1 VRGER
6 QTVDLSALDDN
17 GQDLAL
23 LFVGGAD
30 DALAKRA
37 DIYLTLDAVLSD
49 PAAAIRGSGGQTP
62 TQKPR
67 IVAITSCPTGIAHTF
82 MAAEGLTEGA
92 RQLDYPIRIETQGS
106 VGAGNPLT
114 ADEIAQADVVLI
126 AADREVD
133 RARFAGKRVFI
144 SNTKPAITGG
154 ARLIE
159 RALAEAQVQG
169 GRKPI
174 MRPRQAA
181 PRSAPTLQTSDDRR
195 VFHAA
200 LVVAGGLLIALAFAL
215 GGIHANDDPPP
226 GHWPMRC
233 LKLGPRLVLR

>member
-1 VRGER
+1 
-6 QTVDLSALDDN
+6 
-17 GQDLAL
+17 
-23 LFVGGAD
+23 
-30 DALAKRA
+30 
-37 DIYLTLDAVLSD
+37 
-49 PAAAIRGSGGQTP
+49 
-62 TQKPR
+62 
-67 IVAITSCPTGIAHTF
+67 

-169 GRKPI
+169 GA
-174 MRPRQAA
+174 QADNEAA
-181 PRSAPTLQTSDDRR
+181 PRRQGARR
-195 VFHAA
+195 PYKHLMTGVSFM
-200 LVVAGGLLIALAFAL
+200 LPLLWRAV
-215 GGIHANDDPPP
+215 
-226 GHWPMRC
+226 C
-233 LKLGPRLVLR
+233 